1 VADDYGVACNEPFGS
16 GQRKGRVQ
24 GVLKDNQ
31 AVSAFGYSVRVRLGE
46 AFEAVVGSPHEVT
59 WLTLGEFWNNSPGED
74 GTFRITLSLVK
85 EAGEEA
91 PLRFALG
98 ADHQADDSDPTWHEA
113 WPGGRV
119 VGEPAP
125 IGEWFTMRVAVVE
138 GDAEAGRVSFEVTEH
153 DGATHGIDMVGVTHG
168 SAGPDGFAALHPI
181 KLYTS
186 GTLVCELRA
195 RGLVLDVLW
204 DDFAIGGVAAP

>member
-1 VADDYGVACNEPFGS
+1 MIPVVTPAEMQAIDHGATDPIEVLIDRAGRAVARAVIRRLGGVYGRRVVVVAGPGNNG
-16 GQRKGRVQ
+16 GDGRVAAAVLARR
-24 GVLKDNQ
+24 GV
-31 AVSAFGYSVRVRLGE
+31 
-46 AFEAVVGSPHEVT
+46 
-59 WLTLGEFWNNSPGED
+59 
-74 GTFRITLSLVK
+74 
-85 EAGEEA
+85 
-91 PLRFALG
+91 
-98 ADHQADDSDPTWHEA
+98 
-113 WPGGRV
+113 
-119 VGEPAP
+119 
-125 IGEWFTMRVAVVE
+125 RVAVVE